1 MDVLLLKDVEKL
13 GAVGAVIKVKP
24 GFARNFLLPRG
35 LAVAATP
42 DRMRQVEA
50 LQRRQQEQAAQAQ
63 AEADALR
70 QRIER
75 LSITLKLNVGT
86 DGQPFGSVSVHDVAE
101 ALAREGFPIEKRQV
115 QLDQP
120 IKTLGVTEVPVR
132 LHPEVTATVKVL
144 VSKA

>member
-1 MDVLLLKDVEKL
+1 MDVLLLKDVDKI
-13 GAVGAVIKVKP
+13 GAEGAVIKVKP

-42 DRMRQVEA
+42 ERVRQIEA
-50 LQRRQQEQAAQAQ
+50 AQRRRQEQAKLAQ

-70 QRIER
+70 KRMEAR
-75 LSITLKLNVGT
+75 AITLKLNVGT

-101 ALAREGFPIEKRQV
+101 ALAREGFAVEKHQI

-120 IKTLGVTEVPVR
+120 IKTLGVTDVPVR
-132 LHPEVTATVKVL
+132 LHADVTATVKVS
-144 VSKA
+144 VVKA

>member
-1 MDVLLLKDVEKL
+1 MDVLLLKDVDKI
-13 GAVGAVIKVKP
+13 GAEGAVIKVKP

-42 DRMRQVEA
+42 DRVRQVEA
-50 LQRRQQEQAAQAQ
+50 AQRRRQEQTKQAQ

-70 QRIER
+70 KRIEGR
-75 LSITLKLNVGT
+75 SITLKLNVGE

-101 ALAREGFPIEKRQV
+101 ALAREGFAVEKHQV

-120 IKTLGVTEVPVR
+120 IKTLGVTDVPVR
-132 LHPEVTATVKVL
+132 LHADVTATVKVS
-144 VSKA
+144 VVKA